1 MGKFNM
7 PFRVGIG
14 YDAHRFEAG
23 RDLILGGV
31 KIPHEKGLL
40 GHSDADA
47 LCHAVTDAVLGAASL
62 GDIGRHF
69 PDTDPKWKGADSIV
83 LLRECVALAAKAGW
97 SVVNVDAVVVCQK
110 PKLALHVDAMIGNLS
125 QALKV
130 SKDAVGI
137 KGKTTEN
144 MGFEGREEGISV
156 QAVVLLQK
164 P

>member
-1 MGKFNM
+1 M

-69 PDTDPKWKGADSIV
+69 PDTDPQWKGADS
-83 LLRECVALAAKAGW
+83 LKMLQACVALAAKAGW
-97 SVVNVDAVVVCQK
+97 SVVNVDAVLVCQK
-110 PKLALHVDAMIGNLS
+110 PKLSPFVDAMIGNLS
-125 QALKV
+125 SALNV
-130 SKDAVGI
+130 PKDAVGI
-137 KGKTTEN
+137 KGKTTEK
-144 MGFEGREEGISV
+144 MGFEGREEGLSV